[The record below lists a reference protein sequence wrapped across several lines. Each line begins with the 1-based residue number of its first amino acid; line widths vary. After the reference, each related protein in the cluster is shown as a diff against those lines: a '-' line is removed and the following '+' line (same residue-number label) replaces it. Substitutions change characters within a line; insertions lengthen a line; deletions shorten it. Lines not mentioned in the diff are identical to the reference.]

1 MSDAQGIGVCR
12 AVKYGNDEGGLMRA
26 LSFGKL
32 VLATI
37 ALAGLF
43 LLSPPVAAANSIT
56 VDLMN
61 GSLTGIS
68 QGTVVGTVK
77 FNQTG
82 ANAVQVTITMNSAM
96 ESSSGGMA
104 ATSPLTVARR

>member
-1 MSDAQGIGVCR
+1 
-12 AVKYGNDEGGLMRA
+12 MRA

-37 ALAGLF
+37 ALAGLL

-56 VDLMN
+56 VDLLN

-68 QGTVVGTVK
+68 QGTVVGNRK
-77 FNQTG
+77 
-82 ANAVQVTITMNSAM
+82 VQPDRGQRSAGDHHH
-96 ESSSGGMA
+96 E
-104 ATSPLTVARR
+104 LRLWNLRRGEWRRHRL